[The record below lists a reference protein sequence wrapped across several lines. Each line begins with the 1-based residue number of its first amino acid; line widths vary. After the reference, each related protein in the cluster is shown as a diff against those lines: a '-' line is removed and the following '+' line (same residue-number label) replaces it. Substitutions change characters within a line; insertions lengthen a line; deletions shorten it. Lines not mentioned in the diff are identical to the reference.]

1 MQHLALYR
9 KYRPKTFDEVIGQ
22 EHIVK
27 TLVNQIQNNTISH
40 AYLFC
45 GPRGNGK
52 TSCAKIFARAINCL
66 NPKNGSPCNE
76 CENCKSSND
85 AGNLDIVEIDA
96 ASNNRVE
103 EIRDIREKINF
114 VPTNG
119 KYKVYIIDEV
129 HMLTD
134 SAFNALLKTLEEP
147 PSYAV
152 FILCTTEVYKLPAT
166 ILSRCTRFDFKL
178 ISVNDLKQHLKKVF
192 DDSNIS
198 YDDESLE
205 LIAKAGQG
213 SVRDT
218 LSVAEMCQ
226 AFCNN
231 NLTYNEVIK
240 CLGMTSNDV
249 LANITN
255 LIVEK
260 NAGGLLKLLDEMNRN
275 GKNLNLIIKDLS
287 EYMNNLLKVKL
298 IPNANELLNYTQEDY
313 GRLKELSQKVDT
325 NFIIKCLERF
335 STKETSIKLSLNPTI
350 LIQTTLLSCIVEED
364 EIELLKAKVEELEKK
379 SPFEDLDKNSAQK
392 KTENLDVK
400 QDLKPIANANVYIP
414 EFEDKNQENYIEELN
429 PKKIFGEI
437 CKYLKE
443 QKNFMMY
450 SACVGVKNVE
460 LVDNNLVIYVEM
472 GEINAFNENIKSL
485 QEFVNKKYKNLTIVT
500 KIVTTNNG
508 NSNIVEFVRKIFK
521 DDITYIEE

>member
-27 TLVNQIQNNTISH
+27 TLINQINNNTISH

-66 NPKNGSPCNE
+66 NKKNGSPCND
-76 CENCKSSND
+76 CENCKTSND
-85 AGNLDIVEIDA
+85 AGNLDIIEIDA

-119 KYKVYIIDEV
+119 KYKVYIVDEV

-178 ISVNDLKQHLKKVF
+178 ISVNDLKQHLKKVLN
-192 DDSNIS
+192 DSNIT
-198 YDDESLE
+198 YDEESLE
-205 LIAKAGQG
+205 LIARAGQG

-218 LSVAEMCQ
+218 LSVAEMCY

-231 NLTYNEVIK
+231 NLSYNEVIK
-240 CLGMTSNDV
+240 CLGMTSNDI
-249 LANITN
+249 LENITN
-255 LIVEK
+255 LIIEK
-260 NAGGLLKLLDEMNRN
+260 DAGGLLKLLDDMYKS

-287 EYMNNLLKVKL
+287 EYMNNVLKAKL
-298 IPNANELLNYTQEDY
+298 VPNAQSVLNYTQEDY
-313 GRLKELSQKVDT
+313 NKLYKIASKVDVG
-325 NFIIKCLERF
+325 FIIKCLEKF
-335 STKETSIKLSLNPTI
+335 AMKETSIKLSLNPTI
-350 LIQTTLLSCIVEED
+350 LIQTTLLSCIVEDD
-364 EIELLKAKVEELEKK
+364 EINKLKTRLDELEKK
-379 SPFEDLDKNSAQK
+379 SPFDNINVNKIEK
-392 KTENLDVK
+392 KTKNLNIGTSSDSFRKVENVDFPRLEENK
-400 QDLKPIANANVYIP
+400 EKTKTNA
-414 EFEDKNQENYIEELN
+414 
-429 PKKIFGEI
+429 KKVFGEI
-437 CKYLKE
+437 CTKLKE
-443 QKNFMMY
+443 NKCFMLY
-450 SACVGVKNVE
+450 SACSGVKDVQIEN
-460 LVDNNLVIYVEM
+460 NNLIIYANNECYT
-472 GEINAFNENIKSL
+472 ILKENIKTL
-485 QEFVNKKYKNLTIVT
+485 QEIVNDKQKNIEIII
-500 KIVTTNNG
+500 KNAINNEQ
-508 NSNIVEFVRKIFK
+508 NFDIIQLVKKIFK
-521 DDITYIEE
+521 DNISYVE

>member
-22 EHIVK
+22 DHIVK
-27 TLVNQIQNNTISH
+27 TLINQINNNSISH

-66 NPKNGSPCNE
+66 NPVNGSPCNQ
-76 CENCKSSND
+76 CENCKSSNE

-119 KYKVYIIDEV
+119 KYKVYIVDEV

-178 ISVNDLKQHLKKVF
+178 ISIDDLTKHLKKVF
-192 DDSNIS
+192 DDSGIK
-198 YDDESLE
+198 YDNESLE

-218 LSVAEMCQ
+218 LSVAEMCT

-231 NLTYNEVIK
+231 NINYEEVVK
-240 CLGMTSNDV
+240 CLGLTSNEV
-249 LANITN
+249 LYKITKFIINKDASN
-255 LIVEK
+255 LLVT
-260 NAGGLLKLLDEMNRN
+260 LDELYRS
-275 GKNLNLIIKDLS
+275 GKNLNLIMKDLGD
-287 EYMNNLLKVKL
+287 YMNNVLKVKL
-298 IPNANELLNYTQEDY
+298 ISNARELLNYTKEDY
-313 GRLKELSQKVDT
+313 DKLSELASMVDTEFMIKCMEKLSQ
-325 NFIIKCLERF
+325 
-335 STKETSIKLSLNPTI
+335 KETSIKTSLNPNI
-350 LIQTTLLSCIVEED
+350 LVQTTLLGLVVENN
-364 EIELLKAKVEELEKK
+364 EIEDIKSRLQELEKK
-379 SPFEDLDKNSAQK
+379 TKNEGVTDNFAEK
-392 KTENLDVK
+392 KTANVGSSLNFEVIK
-400 QDLKPIANANVYIP
+400 QDLPVSFDDVSVNKQTINA
-414 EFEDKNQENYIEELN
+414 KQL
-429 PKKIFGEI
+429 FGEI
-437 CKYLKE
+437 CKYLKD

-450 SACVGVKNVE
+450 SACGGVKNVE
-460 LVDNNLVIYVEM
+460 IIDDEFVIFVDKDDYGIFNSNRNLIANFVETK
-472 GEINAFNENIKSL
+472 NCNLKVNIKIAMQNEQNVDIIDL
-485 QEFVNKKYKNLTIVT
+485 VK
-500 KIVTTNNG
+500 
-508 NSNIVEFVRKIFK
+508 KIFG
-521 DDITYIEE
+521 DNIEYINK